1 MTNNSIKTTLLSVLI
16 TGSLFTAL
24 TFLFVSM
31 GILSFSSP
39 VLAGLVPFLVPAV
52 GLGLYHFLNERFPN
66 NELEKF
72 SLLASNLL
80 LGVCIAL
87 LFFGYMRW
95 YTAVT
100 FFMLFALLFY
110 IEYKNKLRFMYRFYR
125 TYLLLLVP
133 FYLICIGLSG
143 QGVFKFN
150 EAASLK
156 LKLGVVA
163 IEGYFYFML
172 MLLLAVYLFELLKRK
187 TDKANG

>member
-1 MTNNSIKTTLLSVLI
+1 MNINSTKATLVSVLI

-24 TFLFVSM
+24 TFLFVSL
-31 GILSFSSP
+31 GILSFGSP
-39 VLAGLVPFLVPAV
+39 ILAGVVPFLTPAV

-80 LGVCIAL
+80 LGVCVAL
-87 LFFGYMRW
+87 LFFGYMKW
-95 YTAVT
+95 FTAIT

-125 TYLLLLVP
+125 CYLLLLAP
-133 FYLICIGLSG
+133 FYLACLGLIS
-143 QGVFKFN
+143 QGSFKFN

-156 LKLGVVA
+156 LKLGAVA

-172 MLLLAVYLFELLKRK
+172 ILLLAVYLFELFKRK
-187 TDKANG
+187 TEKVNG